1 MATIALSPAQAIGR
15 VFTGAMKRTTRSV
28 RGTIVIS
35 ILLIFGSFVSA
46 AVIQMRMDRTHAL
59 SQAELIETQR
69 ANEIAS
75 DLSAVLD
82 RYAAVGTAFANAQLS
97 PDTSAALSEAG
108 GQALKNV
115 AVLDSTGT
123 LQFEMKS
130 APDRLLP
137 LDDGVIAAAN
147 AGRAV
152 IPAAGGRSLALVFA
166 SGEHLVLVELDASA
180 LLPAASME
188 DAVIADEN
196 GRALAI
202 GRNWRDVPPA
212 DALRLSGGAARTD
225 TIALPSGRRLIALA
239 KVQGWPVIA
248 GASMKAGEALS
259 AWYGALP
266 LYFFFILGP
275 AFVGAGLAAVFV
287 REFERRAK
295 AAAAARKLR
304 SNQGDDAKLLVRLAE
319 AERRAIEAERSKSE
333 FIMHM
338 SHELRTPL
346 NAIIGFSEIIEKAM
360 FGIVGHPKY
369 QEYARDIGDAGRR
382 LHSKI
387 GDVLD
392 FSSVDAGR
400 HPIALA
406 ETDVAMIT
414 RAAVEEAAGRAFS
427 RKISLIAEIPENAV
441 AIADPL
447 ALKRVLGNL
456 LDNALRY
463 TPEGGMVRVQLGY
476 DGESVTI
483 AVRDN
488 GVGFSSVEI
497 VKAGVPFTRFDRSGA
512 VTGTGLGLAI
522 ASALVRRMGGTLR
535 LAGEQGHGAQVE
547 VRLRCAGG

>member
-1 MATIALSPAQAIGR
+1 MATIALAPAQAIGR
-15 VFTGAMKRTTRSV
+15 IFTGAMRRTTRSV

-46 AVIQMRMDRTHAL
+46 AVIQMRMDRVHAL
-59 SQAELIETQR
+59 AQAGLIETQR
-69 ANEIAS
+69 ASEIAS
-75 DLSAVLD
+75 DLSSTLD
-82 RYAAVGTAFANAQLS
+82 RYAALGAAFANAELS

-108 GQALKNV
+108 GPALKNV
-115 AVLDSTGT
+115 AVLDSTGR

-130 APDRLLP
+130 APEGLLP
-137 LDDGVIAAAN
+137 LDEDIVAAAN
-147 AGRAV
+147 GGRAIV
-152 IPAAGGRSLALVFA
+152 PAAGGRSVALVFA
-166 SGEHLVLVELDASA
+166 SASHLVLVELDAA
-180 LLPAASME
+180 RLLPAASME
-188 DAVIADEN
+188 DAVIADKE

-212 DALRLSGGAARTD
+212 DSLRLSGAAPRTA
-225 TIALPSGRRLIALA
+225 TIDLASGRRLVALA
-239 KVQGWPVIA
+239 HVPGWPVTA

-295 AAAAARKLR
+295 ATAAARKLR
-304 SNQGDDAKLLVRLAE
+304 SKQGDDAKILVRLAE
-319 AERRAIEAERSKSE
+319 AERRAIEAERSRSE

-369 QEYARDIGDAGRR
+369 QEYAHDIGDAGRR

-392 FSSVDAGR
+392 FSSIDAGR
-400 HPIALA
+400 HPITLV

-414 RAAVEEAAGRAFS
+414 RAAVENASGRAFS
-427 RKISLIAEIPENAV
+427 RKINLLAEIPQS
-441 AIADPL
+441 AIATADPL

-463 TPEGGMVRVQLGY
+463 TPEGGIVRVQLGY
-476 DGESVTI
+476 DGDDFISV

-497 VKAGVPFTRFDRSGA
+497 VKAGMPFTRFDRSGA

-535 LAGEQGHGAQVE
+535 LSGDQGHGAQVE
-547 VRLRCAGG
+547 IRLRCV